1 MRLKI
6 KNPQD
11 FWCGILFIALGA
23 LAIHLSRDYE
33 MGSALRMGPGYFP
46 AWLGGIMM
54 GFGVVIGGLS
64 FKMFKIQGDDNQGLG
79 LGEWAFRPWL
89 VLTATLALFA
99 LLMEADFG
107 FVPSLIVLII
117 GCALAHKD
125 VHWRETILLSIVVT
139 AGAVAIFSYGLGLPY
154 PLFWWSR

>member
-46 AWLGGIMM
+46 TWLGGIMM

-139 AGAVAIFSYGLGLPY
+139 AGAVVIFSYGLGLPY
-154 PLFWWSR
+154 PLFWWSQ